1 MKFRSDPQQLRGAFA
16 AVATPFADDGALDVE
31 SLTSLARWQREAG
44 SHGLSVGGSTAEP
57 SSQTNEERIRA
68 IQAVA
73 AVTNDEIAFLPA
85 AGTTKLDETME
96 LTAAARDAGAD
107 AVLVITPYYAKPTQK
122 GLFNWYGAIA
132 TEFPDL
138 PIVIYNVPT
147 RTAVD
152 IAPATVAELNKRFD
166 NIVGIKETTKDFEHF
181 SLVANATGRD
191 FLIWSGIELLCI
203 PLLALGGA
211 GFISALS
218 NLAPRSLTE
227 MYEHWDAGRLEEAR
241 EIHYRVHPLVDLLF
255 VETNPAPAKWVLHR
269 NGMIAS
275 PHVRPPLS
283 PISPAGEKRILELM
297 AEAEPT
303 LRHEGL
309 AEPAAA

>member
-1 MKFRSDPQQLRGAFA
+1 MRFRSDPQSLRGSIG
-16 AVATPFADDGALDVE
+16 AVVTPFAEDGSLDVE
-31 SLTSLARWQREAG
+31 SLTALARWQRDAG
-44 SHGLSVGGSTAEP
+44 SHGISVGGSTAEP
-57 SSQTNEERIRA
+57 SAQTNEERRA
-68 IQAVA
+68 ALEAVA
-73 AVTNDEIAFLPA
+73 AVTNDEVAFLPA

-96 LTAAARDAGAD
+96 LTAAAQAAGAD
-107 AVLVITPYYAKPTQK
+107 AVLVITPYYSRPTQQ
-122 GLFNWYGAIA
+122 GLLNWYGEIA

-138 PIVIYNVPT
+138 PIVIYNVPS

-152 IAPATVAELNKRFD
+152 IAPQTVAELNRRHD
-166 NIVGIKETTKDFEHF
+166 NIIGIKETTKDFEHF
-181 SLVANATGRD
+181 SRVANATGRD
-191 FLIWSGIELLCI
+191 FMIWSGIELLGI

-211 GFISALS
+211 GFVSALS
-218 NLAPRSLTE
+218 NLAPRSLAE

-269 NGMIAS
+269 NGRIAS
-275 PHVRPPLS
+275 PLVRPPLA
-283 PISPAGEKRILELM
+283 PISPAGEKKILELM

-309 AEPAAA
+309 DQGVLA

>member
-1 MKFRSDPQQLRGAFA
+1 MKFRGDPQALRGSIG
-16 AVATPFADDGALDVE
+16 AVVTPFADDGSLDVA
-31 SLTSLARWQREAG
+31 SLTALARWQREAG

-57 SSQTNEERIRA
+57 SAQTTEERRRA
-68 IQAVA
+68 IEAVA
-73 AVTNDEIAFLPA
+73 AVTDDEIAFLPA

-96 LTAAARDAGAD
+96 LAAYARDAGAD

-122 GLFNWYGAIA
+122 GLFNWYAAIA
-132 TEFPDL
+132 EEFPDL

-152 IAPATVAELNKRFD
+152 IAPQTVAELNRRYE
-166 NIVGIKETTKDFEHF
+166 NIIGIKETTKDFEHF
-181 SLVANATGRD
+181 SQVANLTGRD
-191 FLIWSGIELLCI
+191 FMIWSGIELLGV

-218 NLAPRSLTE
+218 NLAPRSLAE
-227 MYEHWDAGRLEEAR
+227 MYRHWDAGRLEEAR

-269 NGMIAS
+269 NGRIAS
-275 PHVRPPLS
+275 PYVRPPLA
-283 PISPAGEKRILELM
+283 PISAAGEKRIVELM
-297 AEAEPT
+297 AEAEAT
-303 LRHEGL
+303 LRYEGL
-309 AEPAAA
+309 VEGVAA

>member
-1 MKFRSDPQQLRGAFA
+1 MKFRSDPRSLRGAFA
-16 AVATPFADDGALDVE
+16 AVATPFADDGSLDLE

-57 SSQTNEERIRA
+57 SSQTNDERIRA
-68 IQAVA
+68 MQAVA
-73 AVTNDEIAFLPA
+73 AVTNDEIGFLPA
-85 AGTTKLDETME
+85 VGTTKLDETME

-107 AVLVITPYYAKPTQK
+107 AVLVITPYYAKPTQA
-122 GLFNWYGAIA
+122 GLLDWYGAIA
-132 TEFPDL
+132 TEFPEL

-152 IAPATVAELNKRFD
+152 IHPATVAELNKRHD
-166 NIVGIKETTKDFEHF
+166 NIIGIKETTKDFEHF
-181 SLVANATGRD
+181 SLVANATGRE
-191 FLIWSGIELLCI
+191 FMIWSGIELLCI

-218 NLAPRSLTE
+218 NLAPGSLAE
-227 MYEHWDAGRLEEAR
+227 MYELWEAGQLEEAR
-241 EIHYRVHPLVDLLF
+241 SIHYRVHPLVDLLF

-269 NGMIAS
+269 QGRIAS

-283 PISPAGEKRILELM
+283 PMSTAGEKRVLELM
-297 AEAEPT
+297 AEGEPT

-309 AEPAAA
+309 VAAPAA